1 MRVAVTGGLGVNG
14 APVVGKLV
22 EEGHD
27 VVVID
32 TRDDRSLLITAAD
45 KVKVEVADI
54 SDLTALGELLG
65 VGKFDVIVHMAAV
78 MPETCQENPY
88 LGYSVNA
95 QGTVAVLEAARRAS
109 VRRVVLTSSRAVF
122 APVVGRFGHPTYD
135 PIDES
140 YPRDPLPAMH
150 VYGWSKVLSEA
161 AGKSFSAAYGIEFVS
176 LRFGTIYGPGKQARH
191 GAIAVHSKL
200 IEGAAVGDTV
210 HIPTGGDQA
219 DDMIYVGDVARAVAL
234 AVDAEELPS
243 DSYNIG
249 SGRAST
255 LKDLC
260 GAIRN
265 VVTTADV
272 SVGPGLDCIGYG
284 PLYCLFDNSL
294 AEAELGYRPA
304 FDLEAGVADYLRR
317 FRADLDISA

>member
-1 MRVAVTGGLGVNG
+1 MKVAVTGGLGVNG
-14 APVVGKLV
+14 APVVEKLV

-32 TRDDRSLLITAAD
+32 TRDDRSLLKDRAAD
-45 KVKVEVADI
+45 VRVEVGDI
-54 SDLTALGELLG
+54 CDLCGLEAVLAGERFE
-65 VGKFDVIVHMAAV
+65 VMVHMAAV
-78 MPETCQENPY
+78 MPEACQENPY

-95 QGTVAVLEAARRAS
+95 QGTVTVLEAARRAG

-122 APVVGRFGHPTYD
+122 APVEGRFGHPTYD
-135 PIDES
+135 PIDEA
-140 YPRDPLPAMH
+140 YPRDPLPALH
-150 VYGWSKVLSEA
+150 VYGWSKCLSEA
-161 AGKSFSAAYGIEFVS
+161 AGSSFAEAYGIEFVS
-176 LRFGTIYGPGKQARH
+176 LRFGTIYGPGKKARH

-200 IEGAAVGDTV
+200 IEGAAVGDPV
-210 HIPTGGDQA
+210 HIPAGGDQA

-234 AVDAEELPS
+234 AVDAAHLPS

-255 LKDLC
+255 LADLC
-260 GAIRN
+260 AAIRN
-265 VVTTADV
+265 LVPTADV
-272 SVGPGLDCIGYG
+272 SVGPGLDYIGYG
-284 PLYCLFDNSL
+284 PLYCLFDISR

-317 FRADLDISA
+317 YAADSSTSA